1 MDNAVALAACTAT
14 VRGMASMIGCTRFG
28 RSVTG
33 INIPQKKLMGTT
45 TSDVTTIKWYGLSS
59 TIEIATASEEKNAAV
74 AMIRNTIRETE
85 PKGIPKK

>member
-1 MDNAVALAACTAT
+1 
-14 VRGMASMIGCTRFG
+14 MIGCAQFG

-74 AMIRNTIRETE
+74 VMISNSIRETE